1 MKRCHRMLSLGLL
14 LPALATG
21 GTVPGSQAALERML
35 DARLAQDRSG
45 ACVQA
50 AVIDKGQVLRASRCA
65 GTRQEGPPAQD
76 AAFEIGSI
84 SKTMTA
90 LLVAELVTRGLWS
103 LDDPIARHLP
113 QGTELPRQDERQI
126 LLRDLLTHSSGLPP
140 LPPGL
145 VVSDPDDPYAGL
157 DEAQLLASL
166 GRVRLTRPIG
176 SQVEYSNF
184 GMMLVSLAAARAL
197 GGDFE
202 AALRQTVF
210 EPLGMRQSHVRPGPQ
225 FRPAQ
230 GHQPGGEATKAWTVA
245 PNLAG
250 MGMVKASLADMERY
264 ARAQLGEAPAELSAA
279 LRLSQQPL
287 AHGFAM
293 NWLVRSLQGHELLM
307 HEGATG
313 GFSAFMA
320 LEASRQRAVVLLSD
334 TALADLGGLG
344 ELGLAVLGLDVPLR
358 PRRDIQATPALRKA
372 LSGDYELAG
381 MTLRIWEGE
390 DGRLMAQAA
399 GQKAFELK
407 YDSQGD
413 FYPQGFTALLSPV
426 PSSQTGAPIERFV
439 WRQMGGVSEG
449 RRRGLQEAPPA
460 IKNPAW
466 QDWAGEFLL
475 APQFSL
481 NVFERDGRLMVQGSG
496 QPAIAAEVRGEDRIA
511 VPAVGAVVS
520 FERDAAGHVVA
531 AVLQQNGQRLRGPKR

>member
-1 MKRCHRMLSLGLL
+1 MKQFHLGLSLCLL
-14 LPALATG
+14 LPALSAG
-21 GTVPGSQAALERML
+21 GSAPDSPAALSRML
-35 DARLAQDRSG
+35 DARLAQDRTG

-50 AVIDKGQVLRASRCA
+50 VLIDKGQVLRASRCA
-65 GTRQEGPPAQD
+65 GTRQDGPPAQD
-76 AAFEIGSI
+76 AAFEIGSV

-90 LLVAELVTRGLWS
+90 FLAADLVTRGAWS

-113 QGTELPRQDERQI
+113 EGAELPRQGERQI
-126 LLRDLLTHSSGLPP
+126 LLRDLLTHSSGLPS
-140 LPPGL
+140 LPPGM
-145 VVSDPDDPYAGL
+145 VARDPADPYSGL

-184 GMMLVSLAAARAL
+184 GMMLVSLAVARAH

-202 AALRQTVF
+202 TALRKGLF
-210 EPLGMRQSHVRPGPQ
+210 EPLGMRQAHVRPVAQRGL
-225 FRPAQ
+225 AQ
-230 GHQPGGEATKAWTVA
+230 GHLPGGAPTKAWTVS

-250 MGMVKASLADMERY
+250 MGMVRASLDDMERY
-264 ARAQLGEAPAELSAA
+264 ARAQLGEAPEALAAA
-279 LRLSQQPL
+279 LRLTQQPL

-293 NWLVRSLQGHELLM
+293 NWMSRPVQGHELLM

-313 GFSAFMA
+313 GFSAFIA
-320 LEASRQRAVVLLSD
+320 VEVARQRAVVLLSD

-344 ELGLAVLGLDVPLR
+344 ELGLAMLGVDVPLR
-358 PRRDIQATPALRKA
+358 PRRTAEPAPALRKA

-399 GQKAFELK
+399 GQQAFELK
-407 YDSQGD
+407 YDSFGD
-413 FYPQGFTALLSPV
+413 FYPQGFSALLSPLP
-426 PSSQTGAPIERFV
+426 PSRADAPVERFV

-449 RRRGLQEAPPA
+449 RRRGLQEAPPT
-460 IKNPAW
+460 ISNPAW
-466 QDWAGEFLL
+466 RDWAGEFQL

-481 NVFERDGRLMVQGSG
+481 KVFERDGQLVVQGSG
-496 QPAIAAEVRGEDRIA
+496 QPAIPAEVSGEDRIA
-511 VPAVGAVVS
+511 IPAVGAVVS
-520 FERDAAGHVVA
+520 FERDAAGQVVA